1 MTTTMMGLMFVVV
14 DDDDDDDDDGDGDG
28 GLTRN
33 MALSCIPS
41 SSPVSPLLSPIRSNS
56 LLFQSQNLILLME
69 IFIENFI
76 NKFYRKFYRNFS

>member
-1 MTTTMMGLMFVVV
+1 MTTTMMGLMLLVVIVVV
-14 DDDDDDDDDGDGDG
+14 VDDDDDDGDGDG

-56 LLFQSQNLILLME
+56 LLYQSQNLILQ
-69 IFIENFI
+69 
-76 NKFYRKFYRNFS
+76 